1 MNVLA
6 ELNEAYCPSFEWRRK
21 QKSSILGWPVFQ
33 TFKQWASL
41 PRTVHSWF
49 QNFETTRKW
58 GIGFATRSLATRSS
72 CVSSCYLWHHIEPQI
87 LDLLQAKQCNY
98 FLFINRLIMKKVA
111 LFETCY
117 SCLPWKSIRGCYFF
131 KQCGIFFFY
140 ISKVRQQMH
149 GFKSHKITERRKHR
163 IRTHAFVLFH

>member
-1 MNVLA
+1 MLVLVDLLICNFLNVIFNACWRINWKWNEMNVLA

-98 FLFINRLIMKKVA
+98 FLFINRLNYEESGTFRNLLFLPAMKIYKRVL
-111 LFETCY
+111 LF
-117 SCLPWKSIRGCYFF
+117 
-131 KQCGIFFFY
+131 
-140 ISKVRQQMH
+140 
-149 GFKSHKITERRKHR
+149 
-163 IRTHAFVLFH
+163 